1 MARVKD
7 SSGEYESTRVETTG
21 EIPPSV
27 EETAAEIPQRDEEGA
42 ELLTTEEEAGEIQP
56 TTGGCDAA
64 DLGNSNAVAWES
76 IDDLSDPNA
85 DSCAE
90 EEEATNAVVQH
101 DDGANKDDG
110 DDDNLPQN
118 MHDGDDDNLPQNMQ
132 DDDDDDDDNQ
142 PLPPEVMYFDP
153 TTYTKVCKIGTR
165 CQLVQTVEFIE
176 TLDEELKWFRNHDQF
191 KHIFHMPKEPNHMIQ
206 GMWMLMVRTAK
217 TELAR
222 ECWFVVNGVPIRYS
236 IREHALLTGLNC
248 REYPKNNKT
257 LGSLKFVEKLF
268 KRTEDI
274 KIKDVEEKLEEFKSE
289 KSTARLK
296 LAILLFLAKVMKAD
310 SKGDSKIEELLL
322 RIVDNVRAC
331 ETFPWGRFSFEQ
343 CMEGVQRV
351 MKNMKGVV
359 KPKTHT
365 AFYGF
370 ITPLKILAFECI
382 PQLGKRF
389 REAVPA
395 NKECSRMC
403 KHKFNESCM
412 KGFSLEEINE
422 ALGDITDISSILE
435 PDMDE
440 RKMLSRVVE
449 KHVDDGI
456 GYIDPIVDSWR
467 ERLIVEKKKI
477 FWRSLYQADI
487 DGRRIETVDDVPA
500 VPEPEIPGT
509 SILSFKEA
517 MERGFDKLTDKLAVM
532 DSEIKRI
539 CVRVQGIEEYVAD
552 QLEKEAEKARYEDIR
567 PGSAADFVPLSYQPR
582 DTQSKALVIHSGI
595 RDPAPPTIESLS
607 DGSDESDEEDKKKQI
622 SKKKR
627 KHVGPTLESGEKRG
641 RKPFKYKGEEF
652 TAEGKQTRK
661 RQKN

>member
-7 SSGEYESTRVETTG
+7 SSGEYESTRVEATG

-27 EETAAEIPQRDEEGA
+27 EKTAAEIPQRDEEGA

-56 TTGGCDAA
+56 TTGYCDVA
-64 DLGNSNAVAWES
+64 DLGNSNAVAWDS

-101 DDGANKDDG
+101 DDGANK
-110 DDDNLPQN
+110 
-118 MHDGDDDNLPQNMQ
+118 
-132 DDDDDDDDNQ
+132 
-142 PLPPEVMYFDP
+142 
-153 TTYTKVCKIGTR
+153 
-165 CQLVQTVEFIE
+165 
-176 TLDEELKWFRNHDQF
+176 
-191 KHIFHMPKEPNHMIQ
+191 
-206 GMWMLMVRTAK
+206 
-217 TELAR
+217 
-222 ECWFVVNGVPIRYS
+222 
-236 IREHALLTGLNC
+236 
-248 REYPKNNKT
+248 
-257 LGSLKFVEKLF
+257 
-268 KRTEDI
+268 
-274 KIKDVEEKLEEFKSE
+274 
-289 KSTARLK
+289 
-296 LAILLFLAKVMKAD
+296 
-310 SKGDSKIEELLL
+310 
-322 RIVDNVRAC
+322 
-331 ETFPWGRFSFEQ
+331 
-343 CMEGVQRV
+343 
-351 MKNMKGVV
+351 
-359 KPKTHT
+359 
-365 AFYGF
+365 
-370 ITPLKILAFECI
+370 
-382 PQLGKRF
+382 
-389 REAVPA
+389 
-395 NKECSRMC
+395 
-403 KHKFNESCM
+403 
-412 KGFSLEEINE
+412 
-422 ALGDITDISSILE
+422 DISSILE

-517 MERGFDKLTDKLAVM
+517 MERGFDKLTDKLVVM

-539 CVRVQGIEEYVAD
+539 CVRVQGIEEYLAD
-552 QLEKEAEKARYEDIR
+552 QLEKEAEKARYEDMR
-567 PGSAADFVPLSYQPR
+567 PGSAADFVPPSYQPR

-607 DGSDESDEEDKKKQI
+607 DGSDESDEEDKKKKKKKQI

-641 RKPFKYKGEEF
+641 RKPSKYKGEEF